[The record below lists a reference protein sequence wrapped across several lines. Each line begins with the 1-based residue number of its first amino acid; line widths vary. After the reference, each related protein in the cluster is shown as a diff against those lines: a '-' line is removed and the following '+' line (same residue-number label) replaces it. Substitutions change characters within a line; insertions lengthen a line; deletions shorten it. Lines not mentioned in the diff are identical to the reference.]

1 MVLREAQNHKNNKE
15 FFSYFELLR
24 NFSNSKH
31 GSICH
36 CEEGVS
42 PTWQSF
48 SHVAGECFALQG
60 FLLQINPAFEAF
72 FSVFIPDLIDCLQQ
86 PILFFRGRLKER

>member
-1 MVLREAQNHKNNKE
+1 MLFLWFLREAQNHKNNKE

-36 CEEGVS
+36 CEKGVS
-42 PTWQSF
+42 PTWQTF
-48 SHVAGECFALQG
+48 FHVAENASPYKV

-72 FSVFIPDLIDCLQQ
+72 FSVLIP
-86 PILFFRGRLKER
+86 GN